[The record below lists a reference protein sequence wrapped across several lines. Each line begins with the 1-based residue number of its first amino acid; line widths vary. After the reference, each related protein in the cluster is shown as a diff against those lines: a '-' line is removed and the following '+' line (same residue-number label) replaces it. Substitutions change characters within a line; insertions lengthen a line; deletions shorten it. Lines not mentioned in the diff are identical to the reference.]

1 MKEKLLI
8 SACLLGFCCKY
19 DGGTNTLPA
28 DTIAALREQYDLIP
42 VCPETAGGLPIPRA
56 PSERRG
62 GRVLS
67 REGNDVTDEYE
78 KGALLAL
85 ALAER
90 FGCRRALLKERSPSC
105 GAGEIYDGSFSHTRI
120 PGDGVAAEALRK
132 AGIIGI
138 LLRERRDLNGMRYNE
153 GRLNE
158 LVFAVFL
165 KQH

>member
-28 DTIAALREQYDLIP
+28 DTIAALREQYELIP

-67 REGNDVTDEYE
+67 REGNDVTNEYE
-78 KGALLAL
+78 QGARIAL
-85 ALAER
+85 VLAER

-105 GAGEIYDGSFSHTRI
+105 GAGEIYDGSFSHSRI
-120 PGDGVAAEALRK
+120 PGDGVAAEALRR
-132 AGIIGI
+132 AG
-138 LLRERRDLNGMRYNE
+138 LTLFCES
-153 GRLNE
+153 E
-158 LVFAVFL
+158 LDKL
-165 KQH
+165 KKE

>member
-28 DTIAALREQYDLIP
+28 DTLSTLREQYELIP

-56 PSERRG
+56 PSERKG

-132 AGIIGI
+132 AGLTLCGESETEKLI
-138 LLRERRDLNGMRYNE
+138 
-153 GRLNE
+153 
-158 LVFAVFL
+158 
-165 KQH
+165 K

>member
-28 DTIAALREQYDLIP
+28 DTIAALREQYELIP

-105 GAGEIYDGSFSHTRI
+105 GAGEIYDGTFSHSRI
-120 PGDGVAAEALRK
+120 PGDGVAAEALRR
-132 AGIIGI
+132 AGLALFG
-138 LLRERRDLNGMRYNE
+138 ES
-153 GRLNE
+153 E
-158 LVFAVFL
+158 LDKL
-165 KQH
+165 IKE

>member
-28 DTIAALREQYDLIP
+28 DTIAALREQYELIP

-105 GAGEIYDGSFSHTRI
+105 GAGEIYDGTFSHSRI

-132 AGIIGI
+132 AGLFLFG
-138 LLRERRDLNGMRYNE
+138 ES
-153 GRLNE
+153 E
-158 LVFAVFL
+158 LEKL
-165 KQH
+165 I

>member
-28 DTIAALREQYDLIP
+28 DTIAALREQYELIP

-105 GAGEIYDGSFSHTRI
+105 GTGEIYDGTFSHSRV

-132 AGIIGI
+132 AGLTLCGESELEK
-138 LLRERRDLNGMRYNE
+138 LL
-153 GRLNE
+153 
-158 LVFAVFL
+158 
-165 KQH
+165 K

>member
-28 DTIAALREQYDLIP
+28 DTIAALREQYELIP

-56 PSERRG
+56 PSERMG

-105 GAGEIYDGSFSHTRI
+105 GAGEIYDGSFSHSRI
-120 PGDGVAAEALRK
+120 PGDGVAAEALRR
-132 AGIIGI
+132 AGLTLFG
-138 LLRERRDLNGMRYNE
+138 ES
-153 GRLNE
+153 E
-158 LVFAVFL
+158 LDKL
-165 KQH
+165 IKE

>member
-28 DTIAALREQYDLIP
+28 DTIAALREQYELIP

-67 REGNDVTDEYE
+67 REGNDVTNEYE
-78 KGALLAL
+78 QGARIAL
-85 ALAER
+85 VLAER

-105 GAGEIYDGSFSHTRI
+105 GAGEIYDGSFSHSRV
-120 PGDGVAAEALRK
+120 PGDGVAAEALRR
-132 AGIIGI
+132 AGLALFG
-138 LLRERRDLNGMRYNE
+138 ES
-153 GRLNE
+153 E
-158 LVFAVFL
+158 LDKL
-165 KQH
+165 IKE

>member
-1 MKEKLLI
+1 MKDKLLI

-28 DTIAALREQYDLIP
+28 ETIAALREQYELIP

-105 GAGEIYDGSFSHTRI
+105 GAGEIYDGTFSHSRV

-132 AGIIGI
+132 AGLTLYGESETEKLI
-138 LLRERRDLNGMRYNE
+138 
-153 GRLNE
+153 
-158 LVFAVFL
+158 
-165 KQH
+165 K